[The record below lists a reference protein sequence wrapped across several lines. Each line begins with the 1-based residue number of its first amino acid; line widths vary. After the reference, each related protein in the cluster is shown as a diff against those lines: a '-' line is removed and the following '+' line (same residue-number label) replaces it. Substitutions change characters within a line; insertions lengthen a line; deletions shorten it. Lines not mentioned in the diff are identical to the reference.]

1 MASEIYQKLT
11 QAVIDGVP
19 EDAKAL
25 AQEALDKELD
35 VQLCIIEGLAKGV
48 EELGR
53 SYASGECPLPDLLH
67 KAEAMEAALDI
78 FEPALS
84 GNPNREVIALLVLEK
99 IDDSPDENSKILI
112 GTMLSDDNS
121 MDGESLPF
129 LRWIS

>member
-25 AQEALDKELD
+25 AQEALDKKLD
-35 VQLCIIEGLAKGV
+35 VRLCITEGLAKGI
-48 EELGR
+48 EALGR
-53 SYASGECPLPDLLH
+53 SYANAECPLPDLLNR
-67 KAEAMEAALDI
+67 AEAMEAALDI
-78 FEPALS
+78 FEPALF
-84 GNPNREVIALLVLEK
+84 GNSNREVIALLVLEK
-99 IDDSPDENSKILI
+99 IDDSPDENGEILI